1 MKSGIQPGLETRQ
14 NITVDESRVTKHM
27 GENLG
32 VYATP
37 FLIRDIERTCRELLQ
52 RYTGEGEDSVGTH
65 IDIQHLAPAL
75 EGAEVTVEACV
86 SDVDRRAV
94 SFEVTVRD
102 GYEELARGSHSRFVV
117 DTAKLKQRLEAK
129 AAKMK
134 GE

>member
-1 MKSGIQPGLETRQ
+1 MKSGIETGLESRQ

-52 RYTGEGEDSVGTH
+52 QYADEGEDSVGTH

-75 EGAEVTVEACV
+75 EGADVTVEARV
-86 SDVDRRAV
+86 TGVDRRAV

-102 GYEELARGSHSRFVV
+102 GFEDLARGSHSRFVV
-117 DTAKLKQRLEAK
+117 DTAKLKQRLETK